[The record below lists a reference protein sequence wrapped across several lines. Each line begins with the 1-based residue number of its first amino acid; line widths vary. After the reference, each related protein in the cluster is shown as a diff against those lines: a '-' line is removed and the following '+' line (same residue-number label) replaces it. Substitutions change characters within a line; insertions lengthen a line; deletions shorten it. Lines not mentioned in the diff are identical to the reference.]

1 MMGITMWNTVDECGA
16 PGEPKWS
23 GIMTRDVQPKPA
35 YHALN
40 QLVNREW
47 KTRLSAKADA
57 AGKLAFRGFRGKYRL
72 SWTDASGRTATR
84 DVEVK

>member
-1 MMGITMWNTVDECGA
+1 MGNPRRWHARITNGPRGA
-16 PGEPKWS
+16 
-23 GIMTRDVQPKPA
+23 
-35 YHALN
+35 
-40 QLVNREW
+40 
-47 KTRLSAKADA
+47 AKADA